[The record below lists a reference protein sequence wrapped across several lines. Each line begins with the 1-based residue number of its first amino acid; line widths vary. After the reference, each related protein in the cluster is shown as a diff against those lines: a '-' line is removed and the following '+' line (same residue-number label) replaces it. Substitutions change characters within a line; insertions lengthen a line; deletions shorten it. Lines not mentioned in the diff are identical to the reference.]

1 MSSLQRILHVD
12 DERDIQEIAKIT
24 LETVGGFAVETC
36 ASGREAL
43 DKVVGFAPD
52 VILMDVMMPGMDGP
66 MTFQELRKIPEVS
79 KVPVIFMTAKAQANE
94 INKYLELGAVGIIT
108 KPFDPMTICDQI
120 KEIWSK

>member
-24 LETVGGFAVETC
+24 LEAVGGFAVETC